1 MTNST
6 EQQILEHM
14 RLTAIHARLRHP
26 GKPYPEADRFI
37 ELVEDEIYFRG
48 LRELEARKDKARE
61 ELHASKSDSDSR
73 DNLLTLKVGSRLT
86 TFRINGKPATLGE
99 FRKAAKQKGID
110 VEKRLKLSDQP
121 ERFISRGE
129 VRAEPGQ

>member
-14 RLTAIHARLRHP
+14 RLTAMHARLRHP

-37 ELVEDEIYFRG
+37 ELVEDEIYFRD
-48 LRELEARKDKARE
+48 LREREARKDKARE
-61 ELHASKSDSDSR
+61 ELHASKTDSDSR
-73 DNLLTLKVGSRLT
+73 DNLMTLKVGSRST
-86 TFRINGKPATLGE
+86 TFRVAGKAVTFGE
-99 FRKAAKQKGID
+99 FRKAAKQNGVD

-121 ERFISRGE
+121 ERFVSRGE
-129 VRAEPGQ
+129 VRAEQ